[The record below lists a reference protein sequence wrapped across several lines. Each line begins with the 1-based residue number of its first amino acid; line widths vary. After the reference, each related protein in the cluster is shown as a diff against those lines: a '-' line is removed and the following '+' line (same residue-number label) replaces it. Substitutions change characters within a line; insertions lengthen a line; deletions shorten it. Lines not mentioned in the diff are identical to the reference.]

1 MSRNISE
8 DAVDHQTRRRV
19 LKTVGGVAALA
30 TAGAGSASAQSADSE
45 FTTTDYEIDSFDGT
59 ELGTTLYEPT
69 DNGPHP
75 AMLMTHGYGLTR
87 NISPFV
93 TTRAKMYARN
103 GYATLTYDSRGFGD
117 SGGQVNVDGPK
128 EVKDAQTLITWLA
141 NHETVLTD
149 GPNDPRIGMDG
160 TSYGGGI
167 QLNTAAAEGR
177 GDGVPESADRLD
189 AIVPRWAWNDLTY
202 SLGPNG
208 VIKRN
213 WAAFLVLVGTV
224 TGSLFGNNP
233 IDYVQTQTPEL
244 YEILL
249 EGLTQNRLTDD
260 AQEFF
265 DARSPSQDV
274 KDITTPTLL
283 IQGWPDSLFT
293 PLETV
298 WTGEGLDD
306 TESRYIFSNGGHSLE
321 LLSSFPQQDFLN
333 QQALDWI
340 DTHLREEGE
349 SDLPEVTYYER
360 QNEDWSTADDLPPS
374 DADSQPLSLAD
385 AASDDETFVFNSVI
399 PTSTSQL
406 FPANVDTSVTSVDFD
421 FEVEEG
427 GEILGVPELTLTVEP
442 LGPESR
448 LFTKFYHVQDGEETL
463 INNQVTPIKVEGEPE
478 TTQEVEVEMV
488 PFQRRVEPGDTLRF
502 TVATTD
508 LGFQSSRVSAGACI
522 QHSEANESVVDV
534 PIVNGTFSGGQ
545 KSKNESESNSL
556 RIEGNGSWALYSFET
571 TGEIDNVVTDSD
583 PITNSRASGSVSGG
597 HDEYEFAGS
606 LHSLDVQGDA
616 TVLVNDQEVDPGDY

>member
-1 MSRNISE
+1 MARGISE
-8 DAVDHQTRRRV
+8 DATEHRTRRRV
-19 LKTVGGVAALA
+19 LKMVVGVAALA
-30 TAGAGSASAQSADSE
+30 TAGSTNVSAQASDGD
-45 FTTTDYEIDSFDGT
+45 FTTTDYEIESFDGT

-69 DNGPHP
+69 SDGPHP

-93 TTRAKMYARN
+93 ITRARLYARN

-141 NHETVLTD
+141 NRENVLTD
-149 GPNDPRIGMDG
+149 SQNDPRIGMDG

-177 GDGVPESADRLD
+177 GDGVSESDDRLD

-213 WAAFLVLVGTV
+213 WAAFLVLLGTV
-224 TGSLFGNNP
+224 TGSLFGDDP

-249 EGLTQNRLTDD
+249 EGLTQNRLTEE
-260 AQEFF
+260 AQAFF

-274 KDITTPTLL
+274 EGITAPTLL
-283 IQGWPDSLFT
+283 IQGWPDTLFT

-306 TESRYIFSNGGHSLE
+306 AEFRYIFSNGGHSTE
-321 LLSSFPQQDFLN
+321 LLSSLPQQEYLN
-333 QQALDWI
+333 QQALEWI
-340 DTHLREEGE
+340 DTHLRGDGA
-349 SDLPEVTYYER
+349 SDLPGVTYYER
-360 QNEDWSTADDLPPS
+360 QSGDWSTADDLPPA
-374 DADSQPLSLAD
+374 DADSQTLSLA
-385 AASDDETFVFNSVI
+385 AAAADEETFVFNSVL

-406 FPANVDTSVTSVDFD
+406 FPVNADTSVTSVDFD
-421 FEVEEG
+421 FDVEEG
-427 GEILGVPELTLTVEP
+427 GEILGVPQLTLTVEP

-448 LFTKFYHVQDGEETL
+448 LFTKFYHVHDGEATL
-463 INNQVTPIKVEGEPE
+463 INNQVTPVKVEGEPKS
-478 TTQEVEVEMV
+478 TQEVEVEMV

-508 LGFQSSRVSAGACI
+508 LGFQSSRESAGACI
-522 QHSEANESVVDV
+522 QHSEENESAVDV
-534 PIVNGTFSGGQ
+534 PAVGGSFGGSQ
-545 KSKNESESNSL
+545 KSENDSETSTL
-556 RIEGNGSWALYSFET
+556 RIEGSGSWALYSFAV
-571 TGEIDNVVTDSD
+571 TGEVDNVVTDGD
-583 PITNSRASGSVSGG
+583 PTTNNRASGSVSGG
-597 HDEYEFAGS
+597 HDEYEFTGS
-606 LHSLDVQGDA
+606 LQNLSVRGDA
-616 TVLVNDQEVDPGDY
+616 TVLVNDREVTPSEY